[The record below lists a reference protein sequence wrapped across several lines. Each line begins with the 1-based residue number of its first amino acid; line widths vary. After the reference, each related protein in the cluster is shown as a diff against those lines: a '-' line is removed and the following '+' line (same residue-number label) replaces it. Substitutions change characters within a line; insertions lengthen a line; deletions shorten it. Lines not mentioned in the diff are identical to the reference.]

1 MEVAEFIVVIMTILG
16 GLGIFLFGINLMG
29 DSLKALAGSK
39 LKVILEKA
47 TNTPLKG
54 ILVGALVTAIIQSS
68 SGTTALAI
76 GLVSVGLLTFPQAVG
91 VIFGANIGTTVTSL
105 LTGAGIEEY
114 ALWFVGIGAII
125 VFFVKHEKV
134 KQAGHAILGF
144 GFLFFGLGLMGDSL
158 KEVLTA
164 YENEAKQLFS
174 SFDGDW
180 GWLLGLL
187 SGAGITAIVQSSSAT
202 VGLLQEVYVES
213 TLSIEGALPILF
225 GCNIGTTITG
235 MIAALGGNKDAR
247 KTSFI
252 HTVFNALGALLF
264 LLLLKPFASLMGLI
278 EQKIVIPSGMET
290 KMTLAFAHIIFNLVT
305 TFILYFFINLLIK
318 LTNKVIKEKEVK
330 DESTFVDDLLDH
342 QLIKSSTV
350 MALALAKKALDYM
363 VKQVQRFIIIA
374 RDYSFTRNDDFLV
387 EGASIE
393 TTINLLDKRIHDYLV
408 ELMVHDM
415 SNKNSKLLSKYLDQI
430 KDLERLGD
438 HCKNLLEFFKERYDK
453 DYHLSSDGRQD
464 LKQIYNTLIEMCD
477 ATVLAIGNWSKEK
490 AQEVLVIED
499 EIDRMTE
506 VFHNRHVHRL
516 DKGVCSVLNAEHFIE
531 ILSNIERMGDHLE
544 NICESIIYDS
554 NEEKGETKIA

>member
-134 KQAGHAILGF
+134 KQVGHAILGF

-278 EQKIVIPSGMET
+278 EQNIVIPSGMET

-330 DESTFVDDLLDH
+330 DESTIVDDLLDH

-350 MALALAKKALDYM
+350 MALALAKKALDYIL
-363 VKQVQRFIIIA
+363 KQVQRFIIIA

-415 SNKNSKLLSKYLDQI
+415 SNKNSKLLSKYCCNAFLFLVVASLI
-430 KDLERLGD
+430 ASLYSL
-438 HCKNLLEFFKERYDK
+438 F
-453 DYHLSSDGRQD
+453 LSSD
-464 LKQIYNTLIEMCD
+464 LK
-477 ATVLAIGNWSKEK
+477 
-490 AQEVLVIED
+490 
-499 EIDRMTE
+499 
-506 VFHNRHVHRL
+506 
-516 DKGVCSVLNAEHFIE
+516 
-531 ILSNIERMGDHLE
+531 
-544 NICESIIYDS
+544 
-554 NEEKGETKIA
+554 